1 MADAV
6 WAGVWGRKREKM
18 KRIVSALNSE
28 WVLEVI
34 ERLLMVGKMKVK
46 GAWQGG
52 HDANGCQDA
61 PAGGKGEDTM
71 KTYFIRYGLASQD
84 PLQEGQKEE
93 IQSIAREFNGRLIRK
108 IRGNVPEEDLE
119 RAVDEMYEN
128 GRRELMDD
136 GREFFD
142 DVNIGWQEEQG
153 IAFLGE
159 TLTARKAVGE
169 MVREYVVVLS
179 RAVSGLW
186 WLDHSRALTFL
197 KDGREYRLADC
208 MSVNS
213 CRAFLKDVLEAGW
226 DIPAIVSSVTSPLPR
241 KTAAALMGLL
251 KDEDDFLPGMA
262 VLILRDLHPEGVVE
276 PLKEMALDT
285 SLPDRP
291 RMLAIGTLAA
301 WGIVLQDDVF
311 QTFKEDP
318 LTILDQD
325 LTELAR
331 NMEDPESFPAMHD
344 AIENTPKDILPGFIL
359 SLLEKSD
366 VHALSFMEY
375 LYMSGSD
382 KMKEAIKEAA
392 ASHPGLAEA
401 MESWEKGMIEAT
413 ETFQHLAGLLLEE
426 LESAPLTRKTEG
438 RKKRKVTL
446 DRSQT
451 SLLGFSAAVE
461 VEPELPENL
470 AAVPMESLVAPDRTL
485 VNASKMD
492 EYSNIYLAIEAT
504 VMDRQKARPSLKDR
518 NVLSALRKLKKGFEG
533 HKENSLEAKI
543 AKNLKIMLALRRKGG
558 EEDYT
563 MGEIN
568 SCIRSLI
575 KIVKSHASPSG
586 MGYLHWIEA
595 FFEDRLPVTEKE
607 ISKYIKKE
615 EMK

>member
-1 MADAV
+1 
-6 WAGVWGRKREKM
+6 
-18 KRIVSALNSE
+18 
-28 WVLEVI
+28 
-34 ERLLMVGKMKVK
+34 MKVK
-46 GAWQGG
+46 GALQGG

-71 KTYFIRYGLASQD
+71 KTYFIRYGLAGQD
-84 PLQEGQKEE
+84 SLKEGQKEE

-119 RAVDEMYEN
+119 RTVDEMYED

-142 DVNIGWQEEQG
+142 DAHFRQQEEQG

-159 TLTARKAVGE
+159 TLATRKAAGE
-169 MVREYVVVLS
+169 MVREYVVALS
-179 RAVSGLW
+179 RVVPGLW
-186 WLDHSRALTFL
+186 WLDHNGSALTFL
-197 KDGREYRLADC
+197 TDGLEYRLADC
-208 MSVNS
+208 RSANS
-213 CRAFLKDVLEAGW
+213 CRAFLEDVLEVGW
-226 DIPAIVSSVTSPLPR
+226 DIPAIVSSITLPLPR
-241 KTAAALMGLL
+241 KTAAALVELL
-251 KDEDDFLPGMA
+251 KGDGDVIPGMA
-262 VLILRDLHPEGVVE
+262 AFILRDLHPEGVVE

-291 RMLAIGTLAA
+291 RMLAISTLMV
-301 WGIVLQDDVF
+301 WGIVLPGDVF

-318 LTILDQD
+318 LTTLDRD
-325 LTELAR
+325 LTELVR

-344 AIENTPKDILPGFIL
+344 AIESTPKDILPKFIL

-382 KMKEAIKEAA
+382 EMKEAIKEAA

-401 MESWEKGMIEAT
+401 MESWEKGVIEAI
-413 ETFQHLAGLLLEE
+413 ETFQHLTDLLLEE

-438 RKKRKVTL
+438 MKKRKVSL
-446 DRSQT
+446 DRGQT
-451 SLLGFSAAVE
+451 NLMDFSAAGE
-461 VEPELPENL
+461 AEPELPENP
-470 AAVPMESLVAPDRTL
+470 AAVPLESLVYPDRTP

-492 EYSNIYLAIEAT
+492 EYSNIYLTIEST
-504 VMDRQKARPSLKDR
+504 VMERRKARPSLKDR

-543 AKNLKIMLALRRKGG
+543 AKNLKIMLALRREDG

-568 SCIRSLI
+568 SCINSLI
-575 KIVKSHASPSG
+575 KIVKNHVSPSG

-595 FFEDRLPVTEKE
+595 FFEDRLPVMEKE
-607 ISKYIKKE
+607 
-615 EMK
+615 MR